1 MKNGKQ
7 FNGQMK
13 RRQKDKQGST
23 KHYTQSKRLNNTPLK
38 IFGELRFPGRVSR
51 SCITCDTRR
60 VTHQQHENHF
70 MQKSCWTPVC
80 IKTNEMPAF
89 LEVVLI
95 KCGYYKLIRLAGDI
109 KFQIL
114 VLKHLIALPYMPPFY
129 ILSTTIQNKNI

>member
-60 VTHQQHENHF
+60 VTH
-70 MQKSCWTPVC
+70 
-80 IKTNEMPAF
+80 
-89 LEVVLI
+89 
-95 KCGYYKLIRLAGDI
+95 
-109 KFQIL
+109 
-114 VLKHLIALPYMPPFY
+114 
-129 ILSTTIQNKNI
+129 